1 MAERVYSK
9 DDLVVVWKPELCI
22 HSEKCVGALPK
33 VFDPDRKPWIDLG
46 AADAAA
52 IRKAVVGCPSGALS
66 LSAAAA
72 SAAPGSAIAVELSA
86 NGPLIVRG
94 AHQLRPADGTV
105 EAKSG
110 VVAYCRCGGS
120 ARKPY
125 CDGSHAKI
133 GFKG

>member
-66 LSAAAA
+66 LSAAAGCA
-72 SAAPGSAIAVELSA
+72 GAGRRRLPSNSSA

-94 AHQLRPADGTV
+94 AH
-105 EAKSG
+105 S
-110 VVAYCRCGGS
+110 
-120 ARKPY
+120 
-125 CDGSHAKI
+125 
-133 GFKG
+133 